1 MLIWADNSTI
11 PWRHFILC
19 KCKLCHRYMF
29 RLSLWTSIN
38 KHDVTLLATLK
49 SSKFRKI
56 RNHQF
61 LHSLEMQAP
70 LKSLRSI
77 LRKNR
82 KIENRLY
89 TNIVALALIIDH
101 RILVFVLIF
110 CTMVQRI
117 KTAAVCGMLIDPNR
131 LSMHTH
137 ARAHAYTWFRI
148 KRICKC
154 VFCAASA
161 CSLNDL

>member
-1 MLIWADNSTI
+1 
-11 PWRHFILC
+11 
-19 KCKLCHRYMF
+19 MF

-70 LKSLRSI
+70 LKSLRIKFHSKI
-77 LRKNR
+77 Q
-82 KIENRLY
+82 KIENHLY

-110 CTMVQRI
+110 CTMVKRV

-137 ARAHAYTWFRI
+137 TRTYAYTWFRI

-161 CSLNDL
+161 CLLNDL